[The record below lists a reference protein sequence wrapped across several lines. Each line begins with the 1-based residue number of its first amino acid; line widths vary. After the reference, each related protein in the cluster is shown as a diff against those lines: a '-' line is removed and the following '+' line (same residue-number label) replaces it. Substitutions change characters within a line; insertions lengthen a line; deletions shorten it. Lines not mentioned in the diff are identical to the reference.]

1 MRWLWDEKATGAVLS
16 FLGSTRVGE
25 MVNRRRLR
33 EDEEEAES
41 EVDEE
46 EATSGVGED
55 GVDPP

>member
-1 MRWLWDEKATGAVLS
+1 
-16 FLGSTRVGE
+16 

-46 EATSGVGED
+46 EATSGVDED